1 MTIPK
6 IFKLLIQQKSENQT
20 QLKFQLYINS
30 GNVILFKK
38 QK

>member
-6 IFKLLIQQKSENQT
+6 IFKLLIQEKSKNQT
-20 QLKFQLYINS
+20 QLKFQLHINN